1 MKMKIL
7 IVDAT
12 GSVAAPLSE
21 AFKAEGWTPQ
31 TQGNLAKVRTNL
43 RKAGSPKTRSA
54 PDAVFLAVQ
63 AGELAAML
71 PGALRLARKA
81 GAPLLL
87 ATSLDR
93 SGWDR
98 TFESADALEVDAL
111 FDLPVDPAAVVR
123 RLKGIAEARGPA
135 ERETRKTPAGA
146 SIIARAVANEEA
158 SRLFYARAAKSVAR
172 KDTRETLEAL
182 ARDEKEHK
190 RLLTEFKKG
199 RGALPSDPAS
209 AGGSL
214 LETMSAP
221 DFSPDMSPADAFLLA
236 ARKEKLAADFYENWA
251 AMYPEGPER
260 ELLKRLAEV
269 ERRHKAWVEGMF
281 TNASFPERW

>member
-7 IVDAT
+7 IIDAT
-12 GSVAAPLSE
+12 GVVAGPLSAE
-21 AFKAEGWTPQ
+21 MKAEGWTI
-31 TQGNLAKVRTNL
+31 RTCADPKKL
-43 RKAGSPKTRSA
+43 PKTA
-54 PDAVFLAVQ
+54 GGCDGVFLAVA
-63 AGELAAML
+63 AGELATRL
-71 PGALRLARKA
+71 PGAIRLARKS

-87 ATSLDR
+87 ATNLDR

-111 FDLPVDPAAVVR
+111 FDLPVEPAAVVR

-135 ERETRKTPAGA
+135 AERGARKTPAGA
-146 SIIARAVANEEA
+146 SIISRAVANEEA
-158 SRLFYARAAKSVAR
+158 AQAFYARAAKSVTR
-172 KDTRETLEAL
+172 KDTKETLEAL

-199 RGALPSDPAS
+199 RGALPSEPAA
-209 AGGSL
+209 AGAV
-214 LETMSAP
+214 LENLSVP
-221 DFSPDMSPADAFLLA
+221 DFSPDMTPADAFLLA
-236 ARKEKLAADFYENWA
+236 ARKEKLAADFYESWA
-251 AMYPEGPER
+251 SMYPEGPER
-260 ELLKRLAEV
+260 ELLHRLAEV

>member
-1 MKMKIL
+1 MMIL
-7 IVDAT
+7 VIDAI
-12 GSVAAPLSE
+12 GSVAGPLSE
-21 AFKAEGWTPQ
+21 ALKAEGWT
-31 TQGNLAKVRTNL
+31 TRTCANLEKR
-43 RKAGSPKTRSA
+43 PKSGA
-54 PDAVFLAVQ
+54 CDGIFLAVQ
-63 AGELAAML
+63 AGELAAIL
-71 PGALRLARKA
+71 PGAVRLARKS

-111 FDLPVDPAAVVR
+111 FDLPVEPAAVVR
-123 RLKGIAEARGPA
+123 RLKGIVEARGPA
-135 ERETRKTPAGA
+135 EGRRARKTPAGA

-158 SRLFYARAAKSVAR
+158 AELFYARAAKSVTR
-172 KDTRETLEAL
+172 KDTKETLEAL
-182 ARDEKEHK
+182 ARDEEEHK
-190 RLLTEFKKG
+190 RLLIEFKKG

-209 AGGSL
+209 AGGSV
-214 LETMSAP
+214 LEKMNAP

-251 AMYPEGPER
+251 EMYPEGPER

-281 TNASFPERW
+281 TNASFPESW

>member
-7 IVDAT
+7 IIDAI
-12 GSVAAPLSE
+12 GSVAGPLSE
-21 AFKAEGWTPQ
+21 ALKAEGWTSQ
-31 TQGNLAKVRTNL
+31 TCASLKKRPKGA
-43 RKAGSPKTRSA
+43 AGC
-54 PDAVFLAVQ
+54 DGILLAVQ

-71 PGALRLARKA
+71 PGAVRFARKT

-87 ATSLDR
+87 ATNLDR

-111 FDLPVDPAAVVR
+111 FDLPVEPAAVVR

-135 ERETRKTPAGA
+135 EGRGAQKTPAGA

-158 SRLFYARAAKSVAR
+158 AQAFYARAAKSVTR
-172 KDTRETLEAL
+172 QDTRETLEAL

-199 RGALPSDPAS
+199 RGALPSEPA
-209 AGGSL
+209 AGGAV
-214 LETMSAP
+214 LESMGVP
-221 DFSPDMSPADAFLLA
+221 DFSPDMIPADAFLLA

-260 ELLKRLAEV
+260 DLLKRLAEV